1 MRTQAFR
8 ILLAGALVAAAL
20 VAPGAFAGKPTIER
34 FDVDEVFLDEGLT
47 EACGVTVMTRAQ
59 GHVTVRT
66 FSGQGAGPAQIRT
79 LNIALTATA
88 GDNTYR
94 FRDVG
99 ADHVQ
104 VKKDGTEILMIIG
117 QVPFDFTG
125 VLKINL
131 TTGEAIHEPQHM
143 TADRIED
150 ACAAL
155 TA

>member
-1 MRTQAFR
+1 MTRRSVFAWVTGF
-8 ILLAGALVAAAL
+8 LALAAA
-20 VAPGAFAGKPTIER
+20 VVPAATAGKPVIER
-34 FDVDEVFLDEGLT
+34 FTIDETVDDEFLT
-47 EACGVTVMTRAQ
+47 EACGFPVRTRAL

-66 FSGQGAGPAQIRT
+66 FSGGGSGPAEIRT

-88 GDNTYR
+88 NGNTYR

-104 VKKDGTEILMIIG
+104 VKQDGTAILMIIG
-117 QVPFDFTG
+117 QIPFGFTG

-131 TTGEAIHEPQHM
+131 TTGEAIHEPSHSTEGRVAQ
-143 TADRIED
+143 

-155 TA
+155 AA

>member
-1 MRTQAFR
+1 MSKRVVSVW
-8 ILLAGALVAAAL
+8 LAGLFVLAAL
-20 VAPGAFAGKPTIER
+20 IAPGAFAGKPTIER
-34 FDVDEVFLDEGLT
+34 FDVDETFPDDFLT
-47 EACGVTVMTRAQ
+47 EACGVPVTTRAQ
-59 GHVTVRT
+59 GHVIVRS
-66 FSGQGAGPAQIRT
+66 FSGNGAGPLEIRT
-79 LNIALTATA
+79 LNIALTAMS

-104 VKKDGTEILMIIG
+104 VKRDGTEILLIIG

-125 VLKINL
+125 ALKINL
-131 TTGEAIHEPQHM
+131 TTGEVIHEPQHS
-143 TADRIED
+143 TAGNVEK